1 MKNAILKTVVATAGM
16 LLLSSITANAQDH
29 EGHDHKAP
37 EQVPSVDAIFEKM
50 DANKDGKLAADE
62 VKGPLS
68 EKFAVIDAD
77 ADGFITKEEM
87 ESAPKPEKPMAE

>member
-1 MKNAILKTVVATAGM
+1 MKNAILKTAVVTAGM
-16 LLLSSITANAQDH
+16 LLLSTITANAQTPDQTP
-29 EGHDHKAP
+29 G
-37 EQVPSVDAIFEKM
+37 VDAIFAQM

-62 VKGPLS
+62 VEGPLK

-87 ESAPKPEKPMAE
+87 ENAPKPEKPMAE